1 MTSLRLALSAQCQA
15 NATIHHGSEHPA
27 PSQRHTHTLHSVPSA
42 GSHNH
47 KTARIRVFSQE
58 STLSRLVMLL
68 RGDVGSGIVGGD
80 EAADACR
87 RKQREEDT
95 QRSDS

>member
-1 MTSLRLALSAQCQA
+1 
-15 NATIHHGSEHPA
+15 
-27 PSQRHTHTLHSVPSA
+27 
-42 GSHNH
+42 
-47 KTARIRVFSQE
+47 
-58 STLSRLVMLL
+58 MLL